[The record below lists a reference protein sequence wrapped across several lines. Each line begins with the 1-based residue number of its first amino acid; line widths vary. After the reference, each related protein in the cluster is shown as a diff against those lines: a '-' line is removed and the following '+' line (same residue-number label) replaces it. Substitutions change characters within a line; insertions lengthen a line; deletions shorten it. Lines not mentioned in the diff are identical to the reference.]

1 MARIQAGS
9 TLVNQYAPPFVV
21 SDSVANG
28 WELRWNDTL
37 QAFEAYDPSATIVE
51 GGFSSIESSV
61 FLATRQQVFVVP
73 WAADSKQSLL
83 ITIDGVKQ
91 NQTAYTVSIDTDSN
105 TTTITL
111 DEDLGDT
118 IEFPTAPNVEILGLQ
133 AEGGAQVLVY
143 QETVSNAT
151 DSAKTLFPSVGG
163 VEGDGTLGWY
173 PPSRESLIITFDG
186 IKQAPNTYYIVPNE
200 NFTGAQVRFVSPP
213 AAITDVDIEILGI
226 TTTGETIAS
235 PVQML
240 NLDNPDDV
248 STFGLFDS
256 KSITGDEQIFSFRSI
271 NRGAKINLAPTGT
284 GDGVQIS
291 AIEPSFSN
299 VGTGGAAG
307 LVQVNNDG
315 NPNVSTEVTFRGI
328 LGGDGIT
335 VSSNATDV
343 TIAKSGDYQTYSGTP
358 VVIGATQRVVG
369 ITGAGAKA
377 VTVPAI
383 SNFYNGE
390 IITIKREDGD
400 TGTITIDVSGA
411 GTIDGQLT
419 FQIVSPYGY
428 VTLYKSAT
436 QFHVISTSE

>member
-28 WELRWNDTL
+28 WELRWNETL
-37 QAFEAYDPSATIVE
+37 LAFEAYDPSATIVE

-73 WAADSKQSLL
+73 WAADSKQSLV

-111 DEDLGDT
+111 DEDLADV

-143 QETVSNAT
+143 QETASNAT
-151 DSAKTLFPSVGG
+151 QSTQVLFPLT
-163 VEGDGTLGWY
+163 GTIGWY

-186 IKQAPNTYYIVPNE
+186 IKQAPNTYFIVPNA
-200 NFTGAQVRFVSPP
+200 NFTGAQVQFVTAP

-256 KSITGDEQIFSFRSI
+256 KSITGDEQIFSFKSI
-271 NRGAKINLAPTGT
+271 TRGSKINLAPSGT
-284 GDGVQIS
+284 GDSVQIS
-291 AIEPSFSN
+291 AIEPVFTPN
-299 VGTGGAAG
+299 ITVAGGAG
-307 LVQVNNDG
+307 LPIVDTTTATTATTV
-315 NPNVSTEVTFRGI
+315 EFRGI
-328 LGGDGIT
+328 VGGDGIT